1 MEESPRRAVRPSPY
15 GDVAAVPRIRRRVF
29 VRLTLALLVVLALTL
44 LAIWFTAGATT
55 SRAAIVAAGAAAGL
69 GGSILLAFIWSGR
82 FESRVRKLVN
92 VIGAGSPKVGEE
104 LVRETSDKLFLE
116 VIRTWQGAVRT
127 LQEGWLEKQDE
138 ARRNYQAL
146 AELIRMMAKAVD
158 ERATYLRGHSERVS
172 QYSAAIAEKLG
183 LDEKQVEK
191 VRLAAM
197 LHDIGTLGIE
207 DYLITKEGPLSPDE
221 FEIIK
226 AHTVKGAAIL
236 RPIEFL
242 HDLIPGVE
250 LHHESLD
257 GMGYPYGLK
266 GDEIP
271 LMARIIAVADS
282 FDAMTTPR
290 PYQAAMNSEYVLDIM
305 KRLAGTRYDPAVVSA
320 LTILV
325 RSGAVEVKPMR
336 VPASFRMR
344 RPMVE
349 TA

>member
-1 MEESPRRAVRPSPY
+1 MEESQRAVRPSPY
-15 GDVAAVPRIRRRVF
+15 GDPAGVPRFRRRVF
-29 VRLTLALLVVLALTL
+29 VRLMTVFLVILAATLV
-44 LAIWFTAGATT
+44 AIWF
-55 SRAAIVAAGAAAGL
+55 AGAATSSRTTVLAVGVVT
-69 GGSILLAFIWSGR
+69 GVIVSILLALWWSGQ
-82 FESRVRKLVN
+82 FEHRVQKLVS
-92 VIGAGSPKVGEE
+92 VIEAGSPTLGEE
-104 LVRETSDKLFLE
+104 MARETSDKLFSE

-127 LQEGWLEKQDE
+127 LQIGWVEKQDE

-158 ERATYLRGHSERVS
+158 ERAAYLRGHSERVA
-172 QYSAAIAEKLG
+172 QYAAAIAEKLG
-183 LDEKQVEK
+183 LDQEQVEQI
-191 VRLAAM
+191 RLAAL

-207 DYLITKEGPLSPDE
+207 DYLLTKEAPLAPDE
-221 FEIIK
+221 FEIVK

-236 RPIEFL
+236 RPIEML

-266 GDEIP
+266 GDDIP

-290 PYQAAMNSEYVLDIM
+290 PYQAAMNSEYVLEIM
-305 KRLAGTRYDPAVVSA
+305 KRLAGTRYDPAVVNV

-336 VPASFRMR
+336 APVSFRMR
-344 RPMVE
+344 RPAVE

>member
-1 MEESPRRAVRPSPY
+1 MEDSPRRAVRQAPPAEL
-15 GDVAAVPRIRRRVF
+15 AAVPRLRGRVF
-29 VRLTLALLVVLALTL
+29 TRLALAFFVVLAITL
-44 LAIWFTAGATT
+44 AAVWFAGDATD
-55 SRAAIVAAGAAAGL
+55 SRVLSLAAGAIAGL
-69 GGSILLAFIWSGR
+69 AGSLVLALAWSRR
-82 FESRVRKLVN
+82 FESRIRRLVT
-92 VIGAGSPKVGEE
+92 VIGSGSPTLSEE
-104 LVRETSDKLFLE
+104 LVRGTSDKLFLE
-116 VIRTWQGAVRT
+116 VIRSWQGAVRT
-127 LQEGWLEKQDE
+127 LQEGWLDKQDE

-158 ERATYLRGHSERVS
+158 ERAAYLRGHSERVS

-191 VRLAAM
+191 IRLASL

-207 DYLITKEGPLSPDE
+207 DYLVTKDGPLSPDE

-236 RPIEFL
+236 RPIEML

-266 GDEIP
+266 GDDIP

-290 PYQAAMNSEYVLDIM
+290 PYQAAMNSEYVLEIM
-305 KRLAGTRYDPAVVSA
+305 KRLAGTRYDPAVVNA
-320 LTILV
+320 LTVLV
-325 RSGAVEVKPMR
+325 RSGALEVKPMR
-336 VPASFRMR
+336 VPVSFRMR

>member
-1 MEESPRRAVRPSPY
+1 MEDSPRRAVRQAPP
-15 GDVAAVPRIRRRVF
+15 GELAAVPRLRRRVF
-29 VRLTLALLVVLALTL
+29 TRLALAFLVVLTLTL
-44 LAIWFTAGATT
+44 VAVWFVGDATS
-55 SRAAIVAAGAAAGL
+55 SRIVILAAGALTGVAVSVA
-69 GGSILLAFIWSGR
+69 LALVWSRR
-82 FESRVRKLVN
+82 FESRIQKLVT
-92 VIGAGSPKVGEE
+92 VIGSGSPTLSEE
-104 LVRETSDKLFLE
+104 LVRGTSDKLFLE
-116 VIRTWQGAVRT
+116 VIWSWQGAVRT
-127 LQEGWLEKQDE
+127 LQEGWLDKQDE
-138 ARRNYQAL
+138 ARRNYLAL

-158 ERATYLRGHSERVS
+158 ERAAYLRGHSERVS
-172 QYSAAIAEKLG
+172 QYAAAIAEKLG

-191 VRLAAM
+191 VRLASL

-207 DYLITKEGPLSPDE
+207 DYLITKDGPLSPDE

-236 RPIEFL
+236 RPIEML

-266 GDEIP
+266 GDEVP

-290 PYQAAMNSEYVLDIM
+290 PYQAAMNSEYVLEIL
-305 KRLAGTRYDPAVVSA
+305 KRLAGTRYDPAVVNA
-320 LTILV
+320 LTVLV
-325 RSGAVEVKPMR
+325 RSGALEVKPMR
-336 VPASFRMR
+336 VPVSFRMR

>member
-1 MEESPRRAVRPSPY
+1 MEDSPRRAVRQAPP
-15 GDVAAVPRIRRRVF
+15 GDLAVVPRLRRRVF
-29 VRLTLALLVVLALTL
+29 VRLLLAFLIVLAATLA
-44 LAIWFTAGATT
+44 AIWFAAGATT
-55 SRAAIVAAGAAAGL
+55 SRITIVAVGVIAGL
-69 GGSILLAFIWSGR
+69 VGSTLLALVWSGR
-82 FESRVRKLVN
+82 FENRIQKLVT
-92 VIGAGSPKVGEE
+92 VIGAGSPTLSEE
-104 LVRETSDKLFLE
+104 LMRETSDKLFLE

-127 LQEGWLEKQDE
+127 LQEGWVEKQDE

-158 ERATYLRGHSERVS
+158 ERAAYLRGHSERVS
-172 QYSAAIAEKLG
+172 QYSAAMAEKLG

-191 VRLAAM
+191 IRLASL

-207 DYLITKEGPLSPDE
+207 DYLVTKDGPLSPDE
-221 FEIIK
+221 FEIVK

-257 GMGYPYGLK
+257 GMGYPFGLK

-290 PYQAAMNSEYVLDIM
+290 PYQAAMNSEYVLEIM
-305 KRLAGTRYDPAVVSA
+305 KRLAGTRYDPAVVNA
-320 LTILV
+320 LTVLV

-336 VPASFRMR
+336 VPVSFRMR

>member
-1 MEESPRRAVRPSPY
+1 MEDSPRRAVRQLPP
-15 GDVAAVPRIRRRVF
+15 GELAGVPRFRGRVF
-29 VRLTLALLVVLALTL
+29 ARLLLVFLILLGATL
-44 LAIWFTAGATT
+44 GAIWLVQDANGSGAEMLTVGGAT
-55 SRAAIVAAGAAAGL
+55 GL
-69 GGSILLAFIWSGR
+69 GVSILLALLWSGR
-82 FESRVRKLVN
+82 LEGRVQKLISL
-92 VIGAGSPKVGEE
+92 IGAGSPTVAEE
-104 LVRETSDKLFLE
+104 MARETTDKLFAE
-116 VIRTWQGAVRT
+116 VIRSWQRAVRG
-127 LQEGWLEKQDE
+127 LQEGWVEKQDE
-138 ARRNYQAL
+138 ARRNYLAM

-158 ERATYLRGHSERVS
+158 ERVAYLRGHSERVAH
-172 QYSAAIAEKLG
+172 YAAAIAEKLG
-183 LDEKQVEK
+183 LDERRVEQ
-191 VRLAAM
+191 VRLAGL

-207 DYLITKEGPLSPDE
+207 DYLVTKDAPLAPDE
-221 FEIIK
+221 FEIVK

-236 RPIEFL
+236 RPIELL
-242 HDLIPGVE
+242 HELIPGVE

-290 PYQAAMNSEYVLDIM
+290 PYQAAMNSEYVLEIM
-305 KRLAGTRYDPAVVSA
+305 KRLAGTRYDPSVVNA

-325 RSGAVEVKPMR
+325 RSGAVEVRPMR
-336 VPASFRMR
+336 IPVSFRMR

>member
-1 MEESPRRAVRPSPY
+1 MQESPRRALRQAQP
-15 GDVAAVPRIRRRVF
+15 AEIPRFRQRVF
-29 VRLTLALLVVLALTL
+29 VRLFLVFVLVVA
-44 LAIWFTAGATT
+44 ATAGSMWLAQGSAATRQET
-55 SRAAIVAAGAAAGL
+55 AVIGVVCGLAVSVLLGAL
-69 GGSILLAFIWSGR
+69 WSGR
-82 FESRVRKLVN
+82 FQRRVQELVR
-92 VIGAGSPKVGEE
+92 VIEAGSPTYGHE
-104 LVRETSDKLFLE
+104 LARSSSDRLFSE
-116 VIRTWQGAVRT
+116 VVVAWQSAVRT
-127 LQEGWLEKQDE
+127 LQDGWVEKQNE
-138 ARRNYQAL
+138 ARRNYEAL

-158 ERATYLRGHSERVS
+158 ERAPYLRGHSERVAH
-172 QYSAAIAEKLG
+172 YSAAIADKMG
-183 LDEKQVEK
+183 LEDDQVEQI
-191 VRLAAM
+191 RLSAL

-207 DYLITKEGPLSPDE
+207 DYLVTKDAPLAPDE
-221 FEIIK
+221 FEIVK

-236 RPIEFL
+236 RPIEML

-290 PYQAAMNSEYVLDIM
+290 PYQAAMNSEYVLEIL
-305 KRLAGTRYDPAVVSA
+305 KRLAGSRYDPAVVTA
-320 LTILV
+320 LITLV

-336 VPASFRMR
+336 IPVSFRMR

>member
-1 MEESPRRAVRPSPY
+1 MDSPRRAIRQSPT
-15 GDVAAVPRIRRRVF
+15 GDLAAVPRLRRRVF
-29 VRLTLALLVVLALTL
+29 VRLVLAFLAVLGVTLTAIWFAAGATPSRIDVLLVGGFAGVTGSVVLALT
-44 LAIWFTAGATT
+44 W
-55 SRAAIVAAGAAAGL
+55 SR
-69 GGSILLAFIWSGR
+69 R
-82 FESRVRKLVN
+82 FEYRIQRLVS
-92 VIGAGSPKVGEE
+92 VIGSGSPALSEE
-104 LVRETSDKLFLE
+104 LVRETSDKLFQE
-116 VIRTWQGAVRT
+116 VIRTWQGAVRA

-158 ERATYLRGHSERVS
+158 ERAAYLRGHSERVS
-172 QYSAAIAEKLG
+172 QYAAAIAEKLG

-191 VRLAAM
+191 VRLASL

-207 DYLITKEGPLSPDE
+207 DYLVTKDGPLAPDE
-221 FEIIK
+221 FDIIK

-290 PYQAAMNSEYVLDIM
+290 PYQAAMNSEYVLEIM
-305 KRLAGTRYDPAVVSA
+305 KRLAGTRYDPAVVNA
-320 LTILV
+320 LAILV
-325 RSGAVEVKPMR
+325 RSGALEVKPMR
-336 VPASFRMR
+336 IPVSFRMR
-344 RPMVE
+344 RPVVE
-349 TA
+349 PA

>member
-1 MEESPRRAVRPSPY
+1 MQDSRRAIRQGPRGASTPIPLFRRRIFVRMLLVLSAVLAVGLGAGVLAQRYAASPAAILA
-15 GDVAAVPRIRRRVF
+15 VAAI
-29 VRLTLALLVVLALTL
+29 TGLAA
-44 LAIWFTAGATT
+44 
-55 SRAAIVAAGAAAGL
+55 
-69 GGSILLAFIWSGR
+69 SILAALAFSARMEGR
-82 FESRVRKLVN
+82 VLGMIRVIES
-92 VIGAGSPKVGEE
+92 GSPSLGQEMAHN
-104 LVRETSDKLFLE
+104 TSDKLFAE
-116 VIRTWQGAVRT
+116 VVGAWQGAVRS
-127 LQEGWLEKQDE
+127 LQDSWVEKQEE

-158 ERATYLRGHSERVS
+158 ERAAYLRGHSDRVS
-172 QYSAAIAEKLG
+172 NYAAAIADKMG
-183 LDEKQVEK
+183 LDAEQVEQI
-191 VRLAAM
+191 RLAGL

-207 DYLITKEGPLSPDE
+207 DYLVTKDAPLAPDE
-221 FEIIK
+221 FEIVK

-236 RPIEFL
+236 RPIEML
-242 HDLIPGVE
+242 HNLIPGVE

-290 PYQAAMNSEYVLDIM
+290 PYQAAMNSEYVLEIM
-305 KRLAGTRYDPAVVSA
+305 KRLAGTRYDPSVVNA
-320 LTILV
+320 LMSLV

-336 VPASFRMR
+336 IPVAFRMR

>member
-1 MEESPRRAVRPSPY
+1 MEDSPRRAIRQSPP
-15 GDVAAVPRIRRRVF
+15 GNPAGVPRLRGRVFARLMLAFLAVLAVTLGAVWFAPNVIASRAAVIAIGA
-29 VRLTLALLVVLALTL
+29 LTGLFGSIVLAL
-44 LAIWFTAGATT
+44 
-55 SRAAIVAAGAAAGL
+55 V
-69 GGSILLAFIWSGR
+69 WSSR
-82 FESRVRKLVN
+82 FESRIQKLVT
-92 VIGAGSPKVGEE
+92 VIGSGSPVLSEE
-104 LVRETSDKLFLE
+104 LARQTSDRLFLE
-116 VIRTWQGAVRT
+116 VIRTWQGAVRS

-138 ARRNYQAL
+138 ARRNYHAL
-146 AELIRMMAKAVD
+146 SELIRMMAKAVD

-183 LDEKQVEK
+183 LDEKQIEQI
-191 VRLAAM
+191 RLAAL
-197 LHDIGTLGIE
+197 LHDIGTLGVE
-207 DYLITKEGPLSPDE
+207 DYLVTKNAPLSPDE
-221 FEIIK
+221 FEIVK

-236 RPIEFL
+236 RPIEML

-290 PYQAAMNSEYVLDIM
+290 PYQAAMNSEYVLEIM
-305 KRLAGTRYDPAVVSA
+305 RRLAGTRYDAAVVNA
-320 LTILV
+320 LSILV
-325 RSGAVEVKPMR
+325 RSGAVEVKPIR
-336 VPASFRMR
+336 IPVSFRMR

>member
-1 MEESPRRAVRPSPY
+1 MEESRRHAARQSPSWDLAGIPRFRW
-15 GDVAAVPRIRRRVF
+15 RVF
-29 VRLTLALLVVLALTL
+29 ARLLLVFMVILAATLA
-44 LAIWFTAGATT
+44 AIWFAADAAP
-55 SRAAIVAAGAAAGL
+55 SRAAVLGVGAVTGL
-69 GGSILLAFIWSGR
+69 GASILLALLWSGR
-82 FESRVRKLVN
+82 LENRLQKLIGI
-92 VIGAGSPKVGEE
+92 IGAGSPTVAEE
-104 LVRETSDKLFLE
+104 MARETSDKLFSE
-116 VIRTWQGAVRT
+116 IIRTWQGAVRG
-127 LQEGWLEKQDE
+127 LQEGWVEKQDE

-158 ERATYLRGHSERVS
+158 ERAAYLRGHSERVAH
-172 QYSAAIAEKLG
+172 YAAAIAEKLG
-183 LDEKQVEK
+183 QDEQQVEQI
-191 VRLAAM
+191 RLAGL

-207 DYLITKEGPLSPDE
+207 DYLVTKDAPLAPDE
-221 FEIIK
+221 FEIVK

-290 PYQAAMNSEYVLDIM
+290 PYQAAMNSEYVLEIM
-305 KRLAGTRYDPAVVSA
+305 KRLAGTRYDPAVVNA

-336 VPASFRMR
+336 IPVSFRMR

>member
-1 MEESPRRAVRPSPY
+1 M
-15 GDVAAVPRIRRRVF
+15 
-29 VRLTLALLVVLALTL
+29 LVVLLTVLASAL
-44 LAIWFTAGATT
+44 
-55 SRAAIVAAGAAAGL
+55 VAARFAEKVTPSPVAVLAVGAITGL
-69 GGSILLAFIWSGR
+69 GVSILLALAFSARLENRVLTMIR
-82 FESRVRKLVN
+82 VIES
-92 VIGAGSPKVGEE
+92 GSPMLGQEIA
-104 LVRETSDKLFLE
+104 RETSDKLFAE
-116 VIRTWQGAVRT
+116 VVVAWQGAVRS
-127 LQEGWLEKQDE
+127 LQESWVEQREE
-138 ARRNYQAL
+138 ARRNYHAL

-158 ERATYLRGHSERVS
+158 ERAAYLRGHSDRVS
-172 QYSAAIAEKLG
+172 NYAAAIADKMG
-183 LDEKQVEK
+183 LDADQVEQI
-191 VRLAAM
+191 RLAGL

-207 DYLITKEGPLSPDE
+207 DYLVTKDAPLAPDE
-221 FEIIK
+221 FEIVK

-236 RPIEFL
+236 RPIEML
-242 HDLIPGVE
+242 HGLIPGVE

-290 PYQAAMNSEYVLDIM
+290 PYQAAMNSEYVLEIM
-305 KRLAGTRYDPAVVSA
+305 KRLAGTRYDPAVVNA
-320 LTILV
+320 LMSLV

-336 VPASFRMR
+336 IPVSFRTR

>member
-1 MEESPRRAVRPSPY
+1 MVDSARRPVPASPPGELP
-15 GDVAAVPRIRRRVF
+15 GIPRFRRRVF
-29 VRLTLALLVVLALTL
+29 ARLFLVFLVLLAATLGAVWLATGATDSRVAILAVGAMAGFAVSIALALL
-44 LAIWFTAGATT
+44 
-55 SRAAIVAAGAAAGL
+55 
-69 GGSILLAFIWSGR
+69 WSGR
-82 FESRVRKLVN
+82 FANRIQKLFAMV
-92 VIGAGSPKVGEE
+92 GSGSPAVGEE
-104 LVRETSDKLFLE
+104 MARETSDRLFSE
-116 VIRTWQGAVRT
+116 VIRTWQGAVRS
-127 LQEGWLEKQDE
+127 LQEGWVEKQDE

-158 ERATYLRGHSERVS
+158 ERAAYLRGHSERVAH
-172 QYSAAIAEKLG
+172 YAAAIAAKLG
-183 LDEKQVEK
+183 MDEEQVEQI
-191 VRLAAM
+191 RLAGL

-207 DYLITKEGPLSPDE
+207 DYLVTKDAPLAPDE
-221 FEIIK
+221 FEIVK

-236 RPIEFL
+236 RPIEML

-290 PYQAAMNSEYVLDIM
+290 PYQAAMNSEYVLEIM
-305 KRLAGTRYDPAVVSA
+305 KRLAGTRYDPAVVNA

-336 VPASFRMR
+336 IPVSFRMR